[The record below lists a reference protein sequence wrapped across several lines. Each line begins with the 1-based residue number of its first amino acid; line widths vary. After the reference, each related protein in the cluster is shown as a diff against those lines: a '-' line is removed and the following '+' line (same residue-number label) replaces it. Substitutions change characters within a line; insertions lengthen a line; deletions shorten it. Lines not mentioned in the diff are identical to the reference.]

1 MKIETAQRIL
11 DRMINDSRMTDAEGI
26 AVAMGAEAITLV
38 AAHRASIS
46 FFAATYKDKASA
58 ARLRLRIMDRF
69 RRGQVTPPEGTI
81 PRKLYDAFPPTQAR
95 TLVRI
100 MTKFLTSPGM
110 EVPVSLVE
118 QHRDDYRKAS
128 VAYTRYY
135 ILRGIRD
142 GYLVMEPR
150 K

>member
-1 MKIETAQRIL
+1 MKIETAVATLRRL
-11 DRMINDSRMTDAEGI
+11 VNDSSLSDSQGI
-26 AVAMGAEAITLV
+26 AVSLGADALTIL
-38 AAHRASIS
+38 AGHRASIS
-46 FFAATYKDKASA
+46 ILTADAKSA
-58 ARLRLRIMDRF
+58 RVSHRLRLRVMDRF
-69 RRGQVTPPEGTI
+69 RRGTVTPAEGTI
-81 PRKLYDAFPPTQAR
+81 PRRLYDAFPAQQAR
-95 TLVRI
+95 TLTRI
-100 MTKFLTSPGM
+100 MTKFLTSPGI

-118 QHRDDYRKAS
+118 EHRDDYRKAS